1 MDVYSRRVF
10 PLTILFLIPDAT
22 HTASVQITIGI
33 KNRIKNKNKINRLP
47 FPRPA
52 AVLALTALTF
62 TARAQRPPNV
72 IFILTDPQ
80 YDVWKTGRSKAGALK

>member
-10 PLTILFLIPDAT
+10 PLTILIVIVILIPDAT
-22 HTASVQITIGI
+22 HAASVQI
-33 KNRIKNKNKINRLP
+33 KNKINRLP

-52 AVLALTALTF
+52 AVLALIALTF

-80 YDVWKTGRSKAGALK
+80 YDVWKTGRSKAGTLK

>member
-1 MDVYSRRVF
+1 MYSRRVF
-10 PLTILFLIPDAT
+10 PFTILFLIVILFLIPDAP
-22 HTASVQITIGI
+22 HAASVQIKIGI
-33 KNRIKNKNKINRLP
+33 KNKINRIP

-52 AVLALTALTF
+52 AVLALIALTF